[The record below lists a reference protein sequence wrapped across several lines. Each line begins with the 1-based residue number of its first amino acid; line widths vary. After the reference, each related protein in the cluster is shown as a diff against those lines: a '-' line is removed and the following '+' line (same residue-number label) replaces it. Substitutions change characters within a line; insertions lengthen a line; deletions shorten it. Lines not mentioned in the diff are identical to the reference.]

1 MSEQI
6 IVQVFE
12 NPIQEE
18 RVRIVLEE
26 QRNIVQIEEEGI
38 RIIQTGTQGPPGAG
52 LPVNLLAKLQ
62 TYVHRQDIP
71 AAVWNINHNL
81 DVYPSVS
88 VVDSTDSIVIGEIQ
102 YINKNSVVVTFN
114 GSFSGKA
121 YLN

>member
-1 MSEQI
+1 MSEHI

-18 RVRIVLEE
+18 RVKIVLEE

-38 RIIQTGTQGPPGAG
+38 RIIQTGTQGPPGVG
-52 LPVNLLAKLQ
+52 FLPNRIAKLE
-62 TYVHRQDIP
+62 TYVYRQDIP
-71 AAVWNINHNL
+71 TSLWTINHNL
-81 DVYPSVS
+81 DAYPSVS
-88 VVDSTDSIVIGEIQ
+88 IVDSTETIVIGEVE
-102 YINKNSVVVTFN
+102 YIDRNSVVVTFN